1 MTSSGSSDCQWLERR
16 VTRISEA
23 GDERL
28 APYRNVRERD
38 LVGRGGRF
46 IAEGKVVLNVLLSN
60 PAFAVESLLILENR
74 LVGLTEQLQRC
85 PADVPVF
92 CVSRETMDAI
102 AGFPM
107 HRGILAVGR
116 RSAPHS
122 LQMLVETLPEKALV
136 VVLCGI
142 SNHDNMGSIFRN
154 AAAFEAD
161 CILMDE
167 TSCDP
172 LYRKAIRV
180 SVGAALKVPFARE
193 GSIETIVDGLR
204 HAGFE
209 LFALSPS
216 GKTSIYDAEPSPR
229 TALLLGTEGE
239 GLPKA
244 LLQQLRTVKIPMS
257 SSFDSLNVAT
267 ASGIALSRFSRFSS
281 LGRRGL

>member
-1 MTSSGSSDCQWLERR
+1 MTSALPDRDWLERR
-16 VTRISEA
+16 VTRIADAE
-23 GDERL
+23 DKRL

-38 LVGRGGRF
+38 LVGREGRF

-74 LVGLTEQLQRC
+74 LAGLMEQLRLC
-85 PADVPVF
+85 PDDVPVY
-92 CVSRETMDAI
+92 CVPRETMDAI

-107 HRGILAVGR
+107 HRGFLAVGR
-116 RSAPHS
+116 RSAPRS
-122 LQMLVETLPEKALV
+122 LDMLMETMPQKALAV
-136 VVLCGI
+136 ILCGI

-180 SVGAALKVPFARE
+180 SVGAALKVPFTRE
-193 GSIETIVDGLR
+193 GSIEEIVDKLQK
-204 HAGFE
+204 AGFE

-216 GKTSIYDAEPSPR
+216 GTTSIYHAEPAQR

-239 GLPKA
+239 GLPGS
-244 LLQQLRTVKIPMS
+244 LLDKLQTVRIPMS

-267 ASGIALSRFSRFSS
+267 ASGIALSRLSRFS
-281 LGRRGL
+281 RI

>member
-1 MTSSGSSDCQWLERR
+1 MTASPDQR
-16 VTRISEA
+16 VIRIDDPR
-23 GDERL
+23 DERL
-28 APYRNVRERD
+28 APYRDVRERD
-38 LVGRGGRF
+38 LVGREGRF
-46 IAEGKVVLNVLLSN
+46 IAEGKVVLNVLLTS
-60 PAFAVESLLILENR
+60 PHFATDSLLVLENR
-74 LVGLTEQLQRC
+74 LSGLSEQLKLC
-85 PADVPVF
+85 PPNVPVY

-107 HRGILAVGR
+107 HRGILAIGR
-116 RSAPHS
+116 RSGPHT
-122 LQMLVETLPEKALV
+122 VDTLLASVPKHGLAIA
-136 VVLCGI
+136 LCGL

-193 GSIETIVDGLR
+193 GSIEALVSKLQSAGYTI
-204 HAGFE
+204 
-209 LFALSPS
+209 FALSPS
-216 GKTSIYDAEPSPR
+216 GRTSINAAEPVQR

-244 LLQQLRTVKIPMS
+244 LLDRLQTVRIPMS
-257 SSFDSLNVAT
+257 KSFDSLNVAT
-267 ASGIALSRFSRFSS
+267 ASGIALARFSR
-281 LGRRGL
+281 LGRL

>member
-1 MTSSGSSDCQWLERR
+1 MTFAPAGNDRLKRR
-16 VTRISEA
+16 VTRIAEA
-23 GDERL
+23 SDERL

-38 LVGRGGRF
+38 LVGRESRF

-60 PAFAVESLLILENR
+60 PAFAVESILILENR
-74 LVGLTEQLQRC
+74 LAGLTEQLSLC
-85 PADVPVF
+85 PDSVPVY

-107 HRGILAVGR
+107 HRGILAVGKR
-116 RSAPHS
+116 NAPRS
-122 LQMLVETLPEKALV
+122 LDKLVETMPENALA

-142 SNHDNMGSIFRN
+142 ANHDNMGSIFRN
-154 AAAFEAD
+154 AAAFEAN
-161 CILMDE
+161 CVLMDE

-193 GSIETIVDGLR
+193 GSIETIVSKLQNK
-204 HAGFE
+204 GFE

-216 GKTSIYDAEPSPR
+216 GTRSIYDVKPSPR

-239 GLPKA
+239 GLPSQ
-244 LLQQLRTVKIPMS
+244 LLQRLQTVKIPMS
-257 SSFDSLNVAT
+257 REFDSLNVAT
-267 ASGIALSRFSRFSS
+267 ASGIALSRFSGFS
-281 LGRRGL
+281 GI

>member
-1 MTSSGSSDCQWLERR
+1 MTFAPAGNDWLKRR
-16 VTRISEA
+16 VTRIAEA
-23 GDERL
+23 SDERL

-38 LVGRGGRF
+38 LVGRESRF

-60 PAFAVESLLILENR
+60 PAFAVESILILENR
-74 LVGLTEQLQRC
+74 LAGLTEQLSLC
-85 PADVPVF
+85 PDSIPVY

-107 HRGILAVGR
+107 HRGILAVGKR
-116 RSAPHS
+116 NAPRS
-122 LQMLVETLPEKALV
+122 LDKLVETMPENALA

-142 SNHDNMGSIFRN
+142 ANHDNMGSIFRN

-161 CILMDE
+161 CVLMDE

-193 GSIETIVDGLR
+193 GSIETIVSKLQNK
-204 HAGFE
+204 GFE

-216 GKTSIYDAEPSPR
+216 GTRSIYDVKPSPR

-239 GLPKA
+239 GLPSQ
-244 LLQQLRTVKIPMS
+244 LLQRLQTVKIPMS
-257 SSFDSLNVAT
+257 REFDSLNVAT
-267 ASGIALSRFSRFSS
+267 ASGIALSRFSGFS
-281 LGRRGL
+281 GI

>member
-1 MTSSGSSDCQWLERR
+1 MQQR
-16 VTRISEA
+16 VTQVADPE
-23 GDERL
+23 DDRL

-38 LVGRGGRF
+38 LVGREGRF

-60 PAFAVESLLILENR
+60 PAFAVESLLVLENR
-74 LVGLTEQLQRC
+74 LAGLRQQLKLC
-85 PADVPVF
+85 PPDVPVY
-92 CVSRETMDAI
+92 CVSREVIDAI

-116 RSAPHS
+116 RNTPRSIDALIDTMPD
-122 LQMLVETLPEKALV
+122 KALA

-161 CILMDE
+161 CVLMDE

-193 GSIETIVDGLR
+193 GSIEAIVTRLQT
-204 HAGFE
+204 AGFE
-209 LFALSPS
+209 VFALSPS
-216 GKTSIYDAEPSPR
+216 GTIDIYDAKPSR
-229 TALLLGTEGE
+229 RVALLLGTEGE
-239 GLPKA
+239 GLPRA
-244 LLQQLRTVKIPMS
+244 LLQKLKTVKIPMS
-257 SSFDSLNVAT
+257 GSFDSLNVAT

-281 LGRRGL
+281 L

>member
-1 MTSSGSSDCQWLERR
+1 MTAPTLHDPDPR
-16 VTRISEA
+16 VIRITDA
-23 GDERL
+23 ADERL
-28 APYRNVRERD
+28 VPYRNVRERD
-38 LVGRGGRF
+38 LVGREGRF

-74 LVGLTEQLQRC
+74 LSGLNEQLALC
-85 PADVPVF
+85 PDDVPVY
-92 CVSRETMDAI
+92 CVTRETMDAI

-107 HRGILAVGR
+107 HRGILGVGR
-116 RSAPHS
+116 RSTPQSVDALIEMMP
-122 LQMLVETLPEKALV
+122 PRALV

-161 CILMDE
+161 CVLMDE

-193 GSIETIVDGLR
+193 ESIESIVSKLQR
-204 HAGFE
+204 SGFS

-216 GKTSIYDAEPSPR
+216 GTTSIHDAVPSPR

-239 GLPKA
+239 GLPKS
-244 LLQQLRTVKIPMS
+244 LLQQLQTVRIPMS
-257 SSFDSLNVAT
+257 SGFDSLNVAT
-267 ASGIALSRFSRFSS
+267 ASGIALSRFSRFA
-281 LGRRGL
+281 GL